1 MEGESASGY
10 GKWRDTVFFVLCV
23 AVAAWQCFYVALDTH
38 LGGLGNAFHEWRAAA
53 VAVAN
58 ALVPLSPFWLLRP
71 RWRGLIWIPMSLL
84 TAWCLLQVT
93 YCRAYDDLMPMHSL
107 TMLEN
112 VNGVLRDSFLALLR
126 WKDLLIVVPFLLLA
140 VMPRPMSTISSLK
153 GRLKAFAMT
162 LLAALLFG
170 VEGFSTPDGN
180 YEKRFLYNFSNSD
193 YFALNGL
200 IPYCS
205 YSLYQAVAHNHTV
218 TDAERAAI
226 DRFLRDQCP
235 QYTDNSY
242 CTAPLQRNLV
252 LIIVES
258 LHTWPIGMEVEGRAV
273 TPTLNRL
280 VAAEGTIYA
289 PHVLF
294 QTGHGHSSDAHFM
307 YNTGLLPLRDDVVA
321 VYYGDGPYPSLA
333 AALGGYDCRM
343 AVCDDKGYWNQA
355 VTSRSYGLDTLYNQA
370 HLAASGALQ
379 RHGNVDDAALTDFA
393 ASLLPQLRRPFFL
406 EMVTMTM
413 HTPYPQ
419 DKVRRSWIIDSDT
432 LTTEARSYLNCV
444 NLTDSCIGAFIDALQ
459 LNGLADNTVVA
470 IVSDHTQLYRNR
482 VMGLTD
488 YDAVPDDW
496 GIPMIIAGCDTTLR
510 YEPVIGQ
517 VDVFPTLLDV
527 MGANAYPWKGLGHS
541 LLRYDVTSA
550 IQPRNMTVLGDSTAL
565 TPQQRQAWDISRLL
579 ILDRSRYFKTD
590 NQKTYN

>member
-1 MEGESASGY
+1 MVAESASGY
-10 GKWRDTVFFVLCV
+10 GKWRDTAFFVCCV

-38 LGGLGNAFHEWRAAA
+38 LGGLGNAFHEWRALA
-53 VAVAN
+53 VAIAN
-58 ALVPLSPFWLLRP
+58 ALVLLSPYWLLSP
-71 RWRGLIWIPMSLL
+71 RWRRLVWIPMTLL
-84 TAWCLLQVT
+84 TIWCLIQVC
-93 YCRAYDDLMPMHSL
+93 YYRAYDDLMPLRSL
-107 TMLEN
+107 LMTGN
-112 VNGVLRDSFLALLR
+112 VNKTLSDSFFALLR
-126 WKDLLIVVPFLLLA
+126 WKDLLIVVPFLLLFL
-140 VMPRPMSTISSLK
+140 RLLLKTSLT
-153 GRLKAFAMT
+153 RLNSLKAFAVT

-170 VEGFSTPDGN
+170 AVGYATPDGN

-205 YSLYQAVAHNHTV
+205 YSLHQAISHNHTV
-218 TDAERAAI
+218 TDAERAEVE
-226 DRFLRDQCP
+226 RFLQDQCP
-235 QYTDNSY
+235 QYSDNRY

-252 LIIVES
+252 LIVVES
-258 LHTWPIGMEVEGRAV
+258 LHTWPIGMEVEGREV

-280 VAAEGTIYA
+280 IAAEGTIYA

-333 AALGGYDCRM
+333 NALDGYDCRM

-355 VTSRSYGLDTLYNQA
+355 VTSRSYGFDTLYTHE
-370 HLAASGALQ
+370 HLASSGALK
-379 RHGNVDDAALTDFA
+379 RHGGVDDAALTDFA
-393 ASLLPQLRRPFFL
+393 ASLLPQLHQPFFL

-419 DKVRRSWIIDSDT
+419 DKVRHSWILDSDT
-432 LTTEARSYLNCV
+432 LTAEARSYLNCV
-444 NLTDSCIGAFIDALQ
+444 NLTDSCIGAFIAGLR
-459 LNGLADNTVVA
+459 LNGMDGNTVVA

-496 GIPMIIAGCDTTLR
+496 GIPMIITGCDTTLR
-510 YEPVIGQ
+510 YEPVVGQ

-527 MGANAYPWKGLGHS
+527 MGGNAYPWKGLGHS
-541 LLRYDVTSA
+541 LLRYDVKSA
-550 IQPRNMTVLGDSTAL
+550 IQPRNMSVLGDSTAL
-565 TPQQRQAWDISRLL
+565 TTQQRKAWDISRLL
-579 ILDRSRYFKTD
+579 ILDRSNYLGIRRR
-590 NQKTYN
+590 